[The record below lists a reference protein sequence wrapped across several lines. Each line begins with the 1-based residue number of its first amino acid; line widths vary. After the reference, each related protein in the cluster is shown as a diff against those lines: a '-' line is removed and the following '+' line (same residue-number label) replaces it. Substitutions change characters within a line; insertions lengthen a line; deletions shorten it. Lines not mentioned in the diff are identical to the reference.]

1 MVPYLRKVKKKKAK
15 KFTRRAWITSTA
27 ISMSWQDAFVITSTD
42 ITTEVAL
49 NWFYRLK
56 RIITIIASLKKNPTR
71 SRNLNINK
79 KWPKFQSLWNWV
91 ELIASKFPWFITRY
105 KHPLVFPSNITIRFE
120 VRITIT
126 CTTRAVSGKSAGRYK
141 RQRRH
146 RIKAL
151 FKKRFISVSWKV

>member
-1 MVPYLRKVKKKKAK
+1 MDHQHSYFHVVTGRICHNEYGYNNLSSSKPIL
-15 KFTRRAWITSTA
+15 SLE
-27 ISMSWQDAFVITSTD
+27 TD
-42 ITTEVAL
+42 YHD
-49 NWFYRLK
+49 N
-56 RIITIIASLKKNPTR
+56 SLFKKNPTR
-71 SRNLNINK
+71 SRHLNINK

-91 ELIASKFPWFITRY
+91 ELIASKLPWFITSD

-141 RQRRH
+141 SQRRH

-151 FKKRFISVSWKV
+151 FKKTLYFSLLESIMF